1 MQTGRVGA
9 QSAERKCETMDI
21 LQKIKEAQE
30 KLRATQLNWQ
40 EECLF
45 DCDDILTEVIAEL
58 EKQTDPARDG

>member
-1 MQTGRVGA
+1 
-9 QSAERKCETMDI
+9 MDV